1 MSSYS
6 EWLKTQPKAFQ
17 DDTLGKERAEA
28 FRNGTLDVEKFK
40 PPASLSLDQLKS
52 KRNLI
57 SGKGE

>member
-28 FRNGTLDVEKFK
+28 FRSGTLDVEKFK
-40 PPASLSLDQLKS
+40 PPVAMNLEQFKS
-52 KRNLI
+52 KRSLI
-57 SGKGE
+57 SGKGN